1 MVQKTIGYG
10 LYFDGDDYVKV
21 DHYDALNISDVITVA
36 CWFKLDKE
44 YTGTTWNQLITK
56 SNAWCLFYNQD
67 LNKLA
72 FGVYGTDDTWHYS
85 PRCPF
90 TPDGKW
96 HYLVGTYDGST
107 IRLYLDGEE
116 YSTGTSWSGTIN
128 TNTNPVYIG
137 QYCIGAISFV
147 AVYQRAL
154 TAGEIRRSYISG
166 RLHHPTSPKLLLEID
181 EGRGDTVYNRHYS
194 YNDGS
199 IVGAIWTEGHTVD
212 RGCVYFDGSGARCP
226 LYERGRNI
234 DSEGV
239 TVLVTLKWK
248 ETSSSEQAPV
258 IKYSCYAF
266 YIPANTDKMRW
277 GVYSSSYGGW
287 RYLEIDKFPRNT
299 WTTLAGVYDKQ
310 NGILR
315 LYKDGILM
323 SEQTG
328 IETDVSSTND
338 VCLGRY
344 FKGWIRDVKIYDRV
358 LSSSEIKYLSS
369 TLYPK
374 NKSKLRWWINF
385 EQEGG
390 YKISSLTGRGCA
402 FFYDNSYCSSPASP
416 IAETIE
422 GCLDFDG
429 VDDYVG
435 LDDPSVSRDTFSVA
449 FWFKFNSLDSNQHL
463 VHIKRYDATGSAS
476 RFFLIMNWYYDTDGD
491 SITENNFHGGIVK
504 SDGTW
509 SRFSWTFRLDE
520 HPELYDVGE
529 WHHLVVT
536 VDCSNGE
543 RKIYFDG
550 KLFNTATS
558 TDTDPIPTEAEKLVL
573 GANNDNGTP
582 DGTFDGLID
591 DFYLFNR
598 VLSEDEVRY
607 LYLYR
612 VPKNKNDLLIW
623 YKFDERAGTTAIDYS
638 GNGYD
643 GTIYGARWKSYVRRL
658 EVEEIKT
665 EENVNFP
672 SRVEIVSDHL
682 EEPVVNRSIIVK
694 RDSID
699 PVFTGVIEQIEKEEE
714 GYSKRS
720 RIIARDFSS
729 LLEKKL
735 TGSISYVDQK
745 VEDIVS
751 DLLDRNY
758 CLQFDG
764 DDYIQATFSA
774 TSLSSFTFELWAKV
788 RGEGWLATL
797 EESNYRAGF
806 YLNAWGLN
814 FELYDIA
821 NSSRLRDS
829 YDYWIIQDDR
839 WHHFVAT
846 YDGEH
851 LVTYRDGE
859 ITSSDYY
866 SGFSFSPDTF
876 KAGYS
881 GFRGDICLIR
891 VYSRALSPDEVK
903 DRYINN
909 TNITDGLFI
918 EYKFT
923 EGSGSTLTD
932 TSGNG
937 YDASITGAVWSH
949 HGVIGDV
956 RIGETPSSVDIYSEW
971 FQTSDTDFQS
981 DTFNNTE
988 ISGTGREAIVQLKE
1002 GENSGDVTS
1011 ELIQP
1016 VNLNSWHEFDAKAN
1030 EYNSDVKF
1038 DILKSDDTV
1047 LVSDLNLSDLPY
1059 SLSSITESS
1068 IKVKAKFTRG
1078 EIQWINNTESGTA
1091 HNLRANISSDINV
1104 VGQRLNLG
1112 NRYVS
1117 KWKVKIFVK
1126 ASALGYIYGR
1136 IWRYSDKSVLYT
1148 APEVYDLSGYSEGVH
1163 WFEFTANFNSSEDV
1177 IIGIEYTDGYDNS
1190 YADCYDSSN
1199 VIEGHLMY
1207 RNKGGTWSENE
1218 DLDLVI
1224 QVYIYDTNNP
1234 NIEWWRVS
1242 YQADSMEL
1250 DVDYDKK
1257 SDILERIRDLSN
1269 TEIYFDRRG
1278 LLNHVINRG
1287 VRKDLT
1293 LTIEEGVECD
1303 VTEHTETLPLVNKW
1317 KVIGETF
1324 EEERIE
1330 AEASDTDSINLYGE
1344 HQSVYVDNK
1353 LVTKSSALNL
1363 ARQLVSKTKDPTYK
1377 RTVKELDEK
1386 AERIEAGDYIYLDSD
1401 DLSLKGGYR
1410 VERVRRTIDDSG
1422 ELADLE
1428 ITAKAK
1434 RIGEKIREID
1444 EIRGWFK

>member
-36 CWFKLDKE
+36 CWFKLDESNTTQSMNRLVYKNGAWSLFFFTP
-44 YTGTTWNQLITK
+44 TGRLGVEFWNPDGNRYFAEIG
-56 SNAWCLFYNQD
+56 W
-67 LNKLA
+67 
-72 FGVYGTDDTWHYS
+72 
-85 PRCPF
+85 

-96 HYLVGTYDGST
+96 HHIAGTYDGSVL
-107 IRLYLDGEE
+107 RFYLDGEE
-116 YSTGTSWSGTIN
+116 KATKDVSTSIK

-147 AVYQRAL
+147 AVYQKAL
-154 TAGEIRRSYISG
+154 TAEEIRRSYISG
-166 RLHHPTSPKLLLEID
+166 RLYHPTSPKLLLEID
-181 EGRGDTVYNRHYS
+181 EGRGNTVYNRHYS

-199 IVGAIWTEGHTVD
+199 IVGAVWTEGHTVD
-212 RGCVYFDGSGARCP
+212 RGCVYFDGSGGRCP

-248 ETSSSEQAPV
+248 ETSSSEQDPV

-390 YKISSLTGRGCA
+390 HRISSLTGRGLG

-429 VDDYVG
+429 VDDYVNA
-435 LDDPSVSRDTFSVA
+435 PN
-449 FWFKFNSLDSNQHL
+449 NSNLLPEDGSWSIEAW
-463 VHIKRYDATGSAS
+463 IK
-476 RFFLIMNWYYDTDGD
+476 
-491 SITENNFHGGIVK
+491 
-504 SDGTW
+504 GTW
-509 SRFSWTFRLDE
+509 SGSHYDRFYDFRPINGVADRYCYAGADGVNGKLRVRFDDGSNVAVTTFSDVEWLD
-520 HPELYDVGE
+520 GN
-529 WHHLVVT
+529 WHHIVIVLDRSDNKV
-536 VDCSNGE
+536 
-543 RKIYFDG
+543 KAYLDG
-550 KLFNTATS
+550 KKSSTEMDVSSVGAINTCDNFYLATTGS
-558 TDTDPIPTEAEKLVL
+558 TDWLN
-573 GANNDNGTP
+573 GA
-582 DGTFDGLID
+582 I
-591 DFYLFNR
+591 
-598 VLSEDEVRY
+598 DEVRIY
-607 LYLYR
+607 KKALTQEEIIYSYLYR
-612 VPKNKNDLLIW
+612 APKDKTDLVLW
-623 YKFDERAGTTAIDYS
+623 YKFDERAGTTVIDYS
-638 GNGYD
+638 GNGND

-774 TSLSSFTFELWAKV
+774 TSLSSFTFEVWAKP
-788 RGEGWLATL
+788 RGEGWLARL
-797 EESNYRAGF
+797 EESNYLAGS
-806 YLNAWGLN
+806 YLNAWGFN
-814 FELYDIA
+814 FWLYDKV
-821 NSSRLRDS
+821 NSTTLRHTH
-829 YDYWIIQDDR
+829 DYWKIQDNR

-846 YDGEH
+846 YDGEY
-851 LVTYRDGE
+851 LVTYKDGE

-876 KAGYS
+876 SS
-881 GFRGDICLIR
+881 GNYFRGDICLIR
-891 VYSRALSPDEVK
+891 LYSRALSPDEVK

-909 TNITDGLFI
+909 TDIRDGLFI

-937 YDASITGAVWSH
+937 YNASITGAVWSH
-949 HGVIGDV
+949 HGVIGEVMIQQTPDIAYV
-956 RIGETPSSVDIYSEW
+956 YNEWLQTTDEDFNGNTLSHVEVEGTGADAKVNLKDEDTDQQSTSGTDELGYQIYDGYQLAQSFQLSTSGYILKAIVKLSRTSYHPPNPLTVAIRESLTGSNIISKSLESGEVPTTEDWFTIEFDTGDLNYLFQANTTYYLVFYTSEGDSSHYYYVCYWLTGEYPNGNKY
-971 FQTSDTDFQS
+971 TSDDGGSTWSSQS
-981 DTFNNTE
+981 AHDIAFKIVIFPTYGEMIAT
-988 ISGTGREAIVQLKE
+988 ISPPYHLSWDKLDASV
-1002 GENSGDVTS
+1002 S
-1011 ELIQP
+1011 
-1016 VNLNSWHEFDAKAN
+1016 LNGQTL
-1030 EYNSDVKF
+1030 KF
-1038 DILKSDDTV
+1038 DILDSADNVLISDITP
-1047 LVSDLNLSDLPY
+1047 SQLPY
-1059 SLSSITESS
+1059 DISSISVSS
-1068 IKVKAKFTRG
+1068 IKLKAKFETS
-1078 EIQWINNTESGTA
+1078 QKNVSPDLLNWDVTYYNNA
-1091 HNLRANISSDINV
+1091 
-1104 VGQRLNLG
+1104 LNL
-1112 NRYVS
+1112 
-1117 KWKVKIFVK
+1117 
-1126 ASALGYIYGR
+1126 
-1136 IWRYSDKSVLYT
+1136 
-1148 APEVYDLSGYSEGVH
+1148 E
-1163 WFEFTANFNSSEDV
+1163 
-1177 IIGIEYTDGYDNS
+1177 
-1190 YADCYDSSN
+1190 
-1199 VIEGHLMY
+1199 
-1207 RNKGGTWSENE
+1207 
-1218 DLDLVI
+1218 
-1224 QVYIYDTNNP
+1224 
-1234 NIEWWRVS
+1234 
-1242 YQADSMEL
+1242 
-1250 DVDYDKK
+1250 VDYETL
-1257 SDILERIRDLSN
+1257 SDALKRIGDLASL
-1269 TEIYFDRRG
+1269 EIYFDSKG
-1278 LLNHVINRG
+1278 LLAFTTGRG

-1293 LTIEEGVECD
+1293 LTITEGEDCD
-1303 VTEHTETLPLVNKW
+1303 MIEHSETLPLVNKW
-1317 KVIGETF
+1317 KVIGATIGN
-1324 EEERIE
+1324 ERIE
-1330 AEASDTDSINLYGE
+1330 AEYSDTTSINLYGE
-1344 HQSVYVDNK
+1344 RSSVYIDNR
-1353 LVTKSSALNL
+1353 LETRSSALNM
-1363 ARQLVSKTKDPTYK
+1363 AEKLVRKHKDPTYK